1 MADQCNCGV
10 YARVGTREQAE
21 PLIEKKL
28 EAVLLLQK
36 LGYKVA
42 VAPVDFS
49 GGSDG
54 ITLLP
59 SIIGLA
65 RNAPAMDLA
74 RSILFGEHTLVI
86 TGKEADNG

>member
-65 RNAPAMDLA
+65 RNELAMDLA
-74 RSILFGEHTLVI
+74 RSILFGDHTLVI
-86 TGKEADNG
+86 TEKEADNG